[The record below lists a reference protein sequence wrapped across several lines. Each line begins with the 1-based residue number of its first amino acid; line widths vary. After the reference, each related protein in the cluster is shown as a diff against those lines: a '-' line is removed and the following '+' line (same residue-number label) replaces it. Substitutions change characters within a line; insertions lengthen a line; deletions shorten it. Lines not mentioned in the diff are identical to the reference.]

1 MGLGNLIENA
11 IKQIERDRLKEE
23 MEEME
28 DIDEDEQFEDDL
40 FDYDKDTTLTD
51 EDFANFKDFEESLED
66 IDEDFFASLEGD
78 ISGSE

>member
-51 EDFANFKDFEESLED
+51 EDFAKFKDFEESLED
-66 IDEDFFASLEGD
+66 INEDFFASLEGD

>member
-40 FDYDKDTTLTD
+40 FDYDKDTALTD
-51 EDFANFKDFEESLED
+51 EDFAKFKDFEESLED

-78 ISGSE
+78 INGSE